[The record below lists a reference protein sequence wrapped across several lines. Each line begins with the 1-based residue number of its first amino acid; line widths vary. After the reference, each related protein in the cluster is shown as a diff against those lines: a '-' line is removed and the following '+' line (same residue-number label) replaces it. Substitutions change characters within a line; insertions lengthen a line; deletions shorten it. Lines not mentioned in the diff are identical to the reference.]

1 MFTQCLHT
9 YDVSSTMI
17 ASLITSVNERL
28 LTTIMITVC
37 AVYTSFGQ
45 CKNTFVCVS
54 FARYNDMKNI
64 TRATPSV

>member
-1 MFTQCLHT
+1 
-9 YDVSSTMI
+9 MI
-17 ASLITSVNERL
+17 ASLITTSVNERL

-45 CKNTFVCVS
+45 CKKTFVCVS

-64 TRATPSV
+64 ARATPSV